1 MKSRIVFIFLF
12 FGAFNLLAQQPDTNV
27 VKLNEV
33 VITAT
38 RTETRLL
45 DIPAQAD
52 LISAQEIAAFPLNT
66 IDDILKT
73 TANVNVNR
81 SWGIFS
87 KNAAVT
93 MRGLEGS
100 DRVLVLIDGIPKN
113 SLVGGSVNW
122 HNIFVDKL
130 QKIEVVK
137 GPVSALYGNNAM
149 GGVINLITKMPEK
162 KFEGNVKAFYG
173 TYNTIGGSVAL
184 SGNEIKN
191 DKGCYWSFNGIYRHG
206 DGYVFAAPALIDET
220 DILTSL
226 DETGGSV
233 KLGYRLNGK
242 NRLEMV
248 IDNYNEKR
256 GGGTKVF
263 TEEGSFD
270 KVFTNN
276 LRTTYYTNAGKA
288 NIVTS
293 IFWMKEDYYS
303 QKESMNDF
311 AEYRLLDSYNNR
323 TDRGLI
329 STMSVPV
336 FKNQILTSGLEIK
349 SGSSHNHETYRTSP
363 DEITT
368 SGKMDIVGIF
378 MQDEIPV
385 FKNRMKAIIGFRFD
399 AAGFY
404 NGEQTIIDPTKATGF
419 TESFHEEFERNNWL
433 AFSPKASLQYKI
445 TEFDAVYVSAGVG
458 FKPPKL
464 KDLSQSG
471 KINKGFRLAN
481 PNLKPEYLT
490 NYEIGFTHVQ
500 SEKLTVSTTGYYSF
514 GHDFQY
520 LVSTGDSV
528 DTGGNSL
535 KPVLISDNIGKV
547 EIAGFELSTNYIVTH
562 KLSFQLSYS
571 YNHSIIKEY
580 KSSLVDIN
588 ANLNGKEMA
597 EVSPHL
603 FYAGMTWENR
613 YFNFQLNGNYID
625 KQWFDPEN
633 TILVDGYFLLN
644 AKISKSFFNHY
655 YFAIEAQNLLDNQYV
670 DRKGQLSPGR
680 FMTAVFM
687 YKL

>member
-1 MKSRIVFIFLF
+1 MKNGTLFIFLF
-12 FGAFNLLAQQPDTNV
+12 FRTCGLLAQIADSSV
-27 VKLNEV
+27 VNLDEV

-38 RTETRLL
+38 RTERQLL
-45 DIPAQAD
+45 EVPAQAD
-52 LISAQEIAAFPLNT
+52 LISAKEIAAFPLSN
-66 IDDILKT
+66 IDDILKS
-73 TANVNVNR
+73 TANVQVNR

-122 HNIFVDKL
+122 HNVFVDKL

-149 GGVINLITKMPEK
+149 GGVINLITKIPEK
-162 KFEGNVKAFYG
+162 KLEGSVKAFYG
-173 TYNTIGGSVAL
+173 TYNTIGGSLAL

-191 DKGCYWSFNGIYRHG
+191 DKGFYWSFNGIYRHG
-206 DGYVFAAPALIDET
+206 DGYMFAAPALIDET
-220 DILTSL
+220 DVLTSL

-233 KLGYRLNGK
+233 KMGYRINSK

-248 IDNYNEKR
+248 VDNYNEKR

-288 NIVTS
+288 DIVTS

-311 AEYRLLDSYNNR
+311 AEYRLLDAYSNR
-323 TDRGLI
+323 TDMGLI
-329 STMSVPV
+329 STMSMPV
-336 FKNQILTSGLEIK
+336 FGNQILTTGLEIK
-349 SGSSHNHETYRTSP
+349 SGSADNSEIYRTSP
-363 DEITT
+363 DEITS
-368 SGKMDIVGIF
+368 SGKMDIVGVF
-378 MQDEIPV
+378 LQDEAS
-385 FKNRMKAIIGFRFD
+385 FLKNRMKAVVGLRVD
-399 AAGFY
+399 AAGFHDA
-404 NGEQTIIDPTKATGF
+404 EQTVVNPTKSTGF
-419 TESFHEEFERNNWL
+419 SESIHEDFDQNNWF
-433 AFSPKASLQYKI
+433 AFSPKVSLQYKLTPDNAI
-445 TEFDAVYVSAGVG
+445 YISAGVG

-500 SEKLTVSTTGYYSF
+500 SEKLTVSTAGYYSF

-520 LVSTGDSV
+520 SVSTGDSV

-535 KPVLISDNIGKV
+535 KPVLIADNIGKV
-547 EIAGFELSTNYIVTH
+547 EIVGFELSMNYFLTH
-562 KLSFQLSYS
+562 QLSFQLSYS
-571 YNHSIIKEY
+571 YNHSVIKEY
-580 KSSLVDIN
+580 KSSMVDIN

-597 EVSPHL
+597 EVSPNL
-603 FYAGMTWENR
+603 FYAGMLWKNR
-613 YFNFQLNGNYID
+613 FFEFQLNGNYVD
-625 KQWFDPEN
+625 QQWFDPEN
-633 TILVDGYFLLN
+633 TIQVDAYFLLN
-644 AKISKSFFNHY
+644 AKISKSFSKHY
-655 YFAIEAQNLLDNQYV
+655 YFALEAQNLLDNQYV
-670 DRKGQLSPGR
+670 DRKGELSPGR
-680 FMTAVFM
+680 FLTAVFM
-687 YKL
+687 YNL

>member
-1 MKSRIVFIFLF
+1 MKNRLLFVFLLLGAESLF
-12 FGAFNLLAQQPDTNV
+12 SQSVDTNV
-27 VKLNEV
+27 VNLNTV

-38 RTETRLL
+38 RTEKQLL

-52 LISAQEIAAFPLNT
+52 LISADEIAAFPLSNL
-66 IDDILKT
+66 DDILKT

-122 HNIFVDKL
+122 HNIFVDEL

-149 GGVINLITKMPEK
+149 GGVINMITKIPEK
-162 KFEGNVKAFYG
+162 KLEGSVKAFYG
-173 TYNTIGGSVAL
+173 TYNTIGSSVSMA
-184 SGNEIKN
+184 GNEIED
-191 DKGCYWSFNGIYRHG
+191 DKGYYWSFYGNYRHG
-206 DGYVFAAPALIDET
+206 DGYVFEAPDYIDET
-220 DILTSL
+220 DVRTAL
-226 DETGGSV
+226 DEAGGGA
-233 KLGYRLNGK
+233 KIGYRLNR
-242 NRLEMV
+242 NHRVELV
-248 IDNYNEKR
+248 VDNYNETR

-263 TEEGSFD
+263 TSEGSFD

-276 LRTTYYTNAGKA
+276 LRFTHYAKVGKA
-288 NIVTS
+288 DIVTS
-293 IFWMKEDYYS
+293 LFWMKEDYYS

-311 AEYRLLDSYNNR
+311 AEYRLMNSYSNR
-323 TDRGLI
+323 TDNGLV
-329 STMSVPV
+329 STLSMPV
-336 FKNQILTSGLEIK
+336 FKKQLLTTGLEFK

-363 DEITT
+363 DEITS
-368 SGKMDIVGIF
+368 SGKMDIMGVFI
-378 MQDEIPV
+378 QDEAS
-385 FKNRMKAIIGFRFD
+385 FLKNRMKAIVGFRFD

-404 NGEQTIIDPTKATGF
+404 DGGQTIIDPTKATGF
-419 TESFHEEFERNNWL
+419 TEGFHEEFDRNNWL

-445 TEFDAVYVSAGVG
+445 TEFDAVYISAGVG

-490 NYEIGFTHVQ
+490 NYELGFAHVRK
-500 SEKLTVSTTGYYSF
+500 EKMRVNAAVYYAF

-520 LVSTGDSV
+520 SVSTGDSV
-528 DTGGNSL
+528 DTGGNTL
-535 KPVLISDNIGKV
+535 KPVLIADNIGKV
-547 EIAGFELSTNYIVTH
+547 EIIGLEISSNYLLT
-562 KLSFQLSYS
+562 KQLSFQLSYS
-571 YNHSIIKEY
+571 FNHSIIKEY
-580 KSSLVDIN
+580 KSSMVDIN

-603 FYAGMTWENR
+603 FYAGLTWENR
-613 YFNFQLNGNYID
+613 YFSFQMNGNYVD

-633 TILVDGYFLLN
+633 TMLVDGYFLLN

-687 YKL
+687 YRL